1 MFIMR
6 KTFASLSA
14 LWCIMVMLAGCGQSQ
29 SAQPVDFDKNDVTFT
44 GANSITYEKAYNS
57 TKSDAVR
64 KILIDEHI
72 TDAEFDQIRQLYADC
87 LGEKGAEV
95 KYEGTDGRRSERFP
109 PGISI
114 EQIDTYTNEC
124 LASTA
129 LNYIEMLYQVEGR
142 EPESDS
148 VESLVDC
155 LKRHGIADETMTAED
170 YKRIVTDPDLD
181 DEYFGKYFNEQRSD
195 YDAEK
200 SPAYW
205 ACNANPNT

>member
-1 MFIMR
+1 MR
-6 KTFASLSA
+6 KTFISLSA
-14 LWCIMVMLAGCGQSQ
+14 LCLVIMLAGCGQSQ
-29 SAQPVDFDKNDVTFT
+29 SAQTVNFDKNNVTFS
-44 GANSITYEKAYNS
+44 GPNSITYEKAYNS
-57 TKSDAVR
+57 TTSDAVR

-72 TDAEFDQIRQLYADC
+72 TDAEFDQVRQLYADC

-129 LNYIEMLYQVEGR
+129 LQNIEILHQVEGQNSS
-142 EPESDS
+142 SDS
-148 VESLVDC
+148 VGALVDC
-155 LKRHGIADETMTAED
+155 LKRHGIADQTMTADD
-170 YKRIVTDPDLD
+170 YKRIVTDPNLD
-181 DEYFGKYFNEQRSD
+181 DEYFGQYFNEQRSD
-195 YDAEK
+195 YDAAK

>member
-14 LWCIMVMLAGCGQSQ
+14 LWCIMVILAGCGQSQ

-142 EPESDS
+142 DPDSDS

-155 LKRHGIADETMTAED
+155 LKRHGVADETMTAED

-195 YDAEK
+195 YNTEK